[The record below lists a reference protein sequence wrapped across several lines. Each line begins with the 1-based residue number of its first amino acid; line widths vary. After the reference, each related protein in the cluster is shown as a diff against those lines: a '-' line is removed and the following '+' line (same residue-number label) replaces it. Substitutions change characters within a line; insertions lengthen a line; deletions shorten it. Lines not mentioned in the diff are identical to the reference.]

1 MILAHYAAWMPYA
14 VFIMMMGILFGLLHR
29 GTQNGLGV
37 LSDSIEAWDHI
48 DPHLL
53 LFAFT
58 PSLLFRGKRLLS
70 PRRPVQMLALCVHH
84 FNFDHFLNSEFR

>member
-1 MILAHYAAWMPYA
+1 MILAHYAAWMPYT
-14 VFIMMMGILFGLLHR
+14 VFIMMVGIMVDHLHR

-53 LFAFT
+53 LFASI
-58 PSLLFRGKRLLS
+58 PPLLFGGKRLLS
-70 PRRPVQMLALCVHH
+70 PRRSVQMLTLCVHH